1 MSSRLTCVTMALLNL
16 AALLWVLWIIG
27 SFPQMVEASAVV
39 SSMTSESNGNEAI
52 QSLENLISSHKLH
65 KGYEDS
71 LALINSL
78 NLPHSCLYSSLT
90 ESIIEKCS
98 VSPTVLDGEEKNF
111 FATKLAICELSSAN
125 VDYPRECRGNIQS
138 SKELNKCIKRLE
150 TRAQWWTSWSNCIQS
165 VGVLCQ
171 AVREEA
177 QRDSLLRLHRNL
189 TVLHHQLENR
199 LVTSLDFQTS
209 AIKQASQSSNMIN
222 QRVAILISE
231 MDTLLNHTI
240 VPMNS
245 HLKNIKAVM
254 ANIDRLQVAQA
265 AHLAEQGT
273 VLDEHARAQRET
285 MHRIDTIVRQAI
297 EAVET
302 YESLVE
308 RKNEA
313 DDEARRKSL
322 LEMSS
327 AIAATTGE
335 TIDAIKA
342 TMKVLKD
349 LGSEAGMKV
358 SGLVDK
364 ITEGHAQLS
373 NLAENYDSLATSHE
387 RISRSML
394 EQEETATRQLETVV
408 HQAIVF
414 NNTFLNAI
422 AESTGYLQKLSE
434 LRNNSLYNMGAVPGL
449 ALVSTYLPVLVSILI
464 VLDHKRTAIA
474 VIFFATLYI
483 FFMTYHFETA
493 PESNDSAGEMMNTE
507 GLLLDAGNDKYRW
520 FQSRNQTVRWFQGYA
535 TEMIGY
541 FRAFW

>member
-1 MSSRLTCVTMALLNL
+1 MALLNL

-27 SFPQMVEASAVV
+27 SFPQMVEASAVI
-39 SSMTSESNGNEAI
+39 SSMTSESNGNGAI

-138 SKELNKCIKRLE
+138 SKELKKCIKKLE

-177 QRDSLLRLHRNL
+177 QRVTVTDSLLRLHRNL

-285 MHRIDTIVRQAI
+285 MYRIDTIVKQVI

-342 TMKVLKD
+342 TMKVLDD
-349 LGSEAGMKV
+349 LGSETGMKV

-408 HQAIVF
+408 HQATVF

-434 LRNNSLYNMGAVPGL
+434 LRKNSLYNMGVVPGL
-449 ALVSTYLPVLVSILI
+449 ALVSTYLPVLVSILV
-464 VLDHKRTAIA
+464 VLDRKRTAIA

-483 FFMTYHFETA
+483 FFMTYPFETA
-493 PESNDSAGEMMNTE
+493 PESNDSAGETMNTE

-520 FQSRNQTVRWFQGYA
+520 FQSRNQTVRWFQDHA
-535 TEMIGY
+535 AEMIGY

>member
-1 MSSRLTCVTMALLNL
+1 MALLNL

-27 SFPQMVEASAVV
+27 SFPQMVEASAVI
-39 SSMTSESNGNEAI
+39 SSMASESNGNEAI

-245 HLKNIKAVM
+245 HLKSIKAVM

-265 AHLAEQGT
+265 AHLAEQGA

-285 MHRIDTIVRQAI
+285 MHRIDTIVRQVI

-313 DDEARRKSL
+313 DDEVRRKSL

-342 TMKVLKD
+342 TMKVLND
-349 LGSEAGMKV
+349 LGSETGMKV

-364 ITEGHAQLS
+364 ITEGHTQLS

-408 HQAIVF
+408 HQATVF

-434 LRNNSLYNMGAVPGL
+434 LRKNSLYGMSAVPGL
-449 ALVSTYLPVLVSILI
+449 GLVSTYLPVLVSILV
-464 VLDHKRTAIA
+464 VLDRKRTAIA

-483 FFMTYHFETA
+483 FFMTYPFETA
-493 PESNDSAGEMMNTE
+493 PESNDSAGETMNKE
-507 GLLLDAGNDKYRW
+507 GLLLDAGNDKY
-520 FQSRNQTVRWFQGYA
+520 RWFQGYA

>member
-1 MSSRLTCVTMALLNL
+1 MALLNL

-125 VDYPRECRGNIQS
+125 VDYPREC
-138 SKELNKCIKRLE
+138 
-150 TRAQWWTSWSNCIQS
+150 
-165 VGVLCQ
+165 
-171 AVREEA
+171 
-177 QRDSLLRLHRNL
+177 RDSLLRLHRNL

-349 LGSEAGMKV
+349 LG
-358 SGLVDK
+358 
-364 ITEGHAQLS
+364 
-373 NLAENYDSLATSHE
+373 
-387 RISRSML
+387 
-394 EQEETATRQLETVV
+394 
-408 HQAIVF
+408 AIVF